1 MTDFAANV
9 GSQPKTRPPTPKRQ
23 ARRTT
28 QSSERPTLRFTP
40 TAWAKLA
47 FLRDAGPT
55 EIGGF
60 GISTRDDLLLVE
72 DVQLVAQSCDWA
84 SVAFDDAAV
93 AEFFDSQVDA
103 GRQPAQFAR
112 VWVHTHP
119 GNSPQP
125 SLTDEETFARA
136 FGDCDWAVMF
146 ILARGGSSYARL
158 QFGVGPRGALEI
170 PVVVDYSGEFPA
182 SDWAT
187 WLAEYEACVT
197 NIAHD
202 IHSDPLESSL
212 HEEREPGR
220 DLWPPEAFWRDDRV
234 DFTGEGD
241 DDLFW

>member
-1 MTDFAANV
+1 MTDFAGNV
-9 GSQPKTRPPTPKRQ
+9 GSQPKTRPPTPK

-84 SVAFDDAAV
+84 SVAFEDAAV
-93 AEFFDSQVDA
+93 AEFFDAQVDA
-103 GRQPAQFAR
+103 GRQPATFAR

-158 QFGVGPRGALEI
+158 HFGVGPRGALEI

-182 SDWAT
+182 SGWAA

-197 NIAHD
+197 NVAHD
-202 IHSDPLESSL
+202 IRSDPFVSSL
-212 HEEREPGR
+212 REEREPGR
-220 DLWPPEAFWRDDRV
+220 DLWPEAFWRDDRV